1 LLAFKLPINNGII
14 PNFAKM
20 KKPRIF
26 FDSAATTPI
35 FPEVA
40 EAMCQSMLHNYGNPS
55 SIHELGRHARVE
67 VERARRLVASLLN
80 AQPGEIFF
88 TSGGTEANNAILWGC
103 CKDLGLRHFITS
115 QLEHPSVLQTLQALE
130 KYMACRISY
139 VNVDAQGIIDMEHL
153 KHLLEANP
161 DSVVSLMHANNEIGN
176 MLPVEEVGLLCKQ
189 YGALLHSD
197 TVQTIGKYAISMQE
211 FPVDYAVIS
220 AHKFHGPK
228 GVGAMFVRNGKAFL
242 PFITGGAQE
251 RNMRAGTENVSGI
264 IGLAKA
270 LEMACEEME
279 IIRTHILKIRDFLFY
294 RLPEEIP
301 GLTFNG
307 NVNESVIHTILN
319 ISLPQGIDA
328 DLLLPRLDMAGICV
342 STGSACS
349 SGSNKPSHVLT
360 AMGVDQKIPNL
371 RISFNRYN
379 TLNEAERLVE
389 VLKEICK
396 K

>member
-1 LLAFKLPINNGII
+1 
-14 PNFAKM
+14 M

-26 FDSAATTPI
+26 FDSAATTQV

-40 EAMCQSMLHNYGNPS
+40 EAMCQSLLHNYGNPS

-67 VERARRLVASLLN
+67 VERSRRIVASLLN

-103 CKDLGLRHFITS
+103 CKDLGRHHFIS
-115 QLEHPSVLQTLQALE
+115 SPLEHPSVLQALMALE

-139 VNVDAQGIIDMEHL
+139 VNTDAKGIVDLVHL
-153 KHLLEANP
+153 NHLLAANP
-161 DSVVSLMHANNEIGN
+161 NSVVSLMHANNEIGN
-176 MLPVEEVGLLCKQ
+176 ILPVTQVGVLCKQ
-189 YGALLHSD
+189 YGALFHCD
-197 TVQTIGKYAISMQE
+197 TVQTIGKYDINMHDV
-211 FPVDYAVIS
+211 PVDYAVIS

-242 PFITGGAQE
+242 PFTTGGAQE

-270 LEMACEEME
+270 LEMACEERE
-279 IIRTHILKIRDFLFY
+279 TIQAKILKIRDFLLY

-301 GLTFNG
+301 GMTFNG
-307 NVNESVIHTILN
+307 DVNGSVIHTILN

-360 AMGVDQKIPNL
+360 ALGIDQKIPNL
-371 RISFNRYN
+371 RISFSRYN
-379 TLNEAERLVE
+379 TLDEAKRLLE